1 MFELSCQ
8 QREIGMA
15 DRELIAAILTA
26 GMLPTLEIPQSRT
39 RSRHGPLARAEADT
53 IQHAVDHAFGVY
65 RLVLSRQSRNQT
77 SDSGRSSTS
86 AVRAILDDP
95 PIHIRPDLPAA
106 RVQSKQTL
114 WV

>member
-1 MFELSCQ
+1 
-8 QREIGMA
+8 MA

-65 RLVLSRQSRNQT
+65 RLVLNRLGVDPLAFEAEPTADPGAPASPARDEIASQF
-77 SDSGRSSTS
+77 GRDACAKHVSEVDNLEE
-86 AVRAILDDP
+86 AHA
-95 PIHIRPDLPAA
+95 PAG
-106 RVQSKQTL
+106 
-114 WV
+114 